1 VGINAPV
8 NGEFMEAVKARE
20 EFVNALTHGIGA
32 LASVIAMT
40 VLITRAAILGGV
52 WETVGAA
59 VFGVSL
65 LTLYAAST
73 LYHSA
78 RAPEWRRR
86 FKVFDHCA
94 IFLLIA
100 GSYTPFLLHELR
112 GAWGWTLFAIVWTL
126 AVAGIVFKLFSTG
139 RFRLLSTVLYL
150 AMGWIAVVAT
160 RPLLANVDPTTLV
173 WIVAGGIAYT
183 AGTPFYHARYRY
195 SHAVWHGFVL
205 LGSACHVIAVA
216 TQVS

>member
-1 VGINAPV
+1 
-8 NGEFMEAVKARE
+8 METVKARE

-32 LASVIAMT
+32 LASVIAMS
-40 VLITRAAILGGV
+40 VLITRAAIRGGV

-78 RAPEWRRR
+78 RRPEWRRR

-112 GAWGWTLFAIVWTL
+112 GAWGWTLFAVVWTL

-139 RFRLLSTVLYL
+139 RFRILSTMLYL

-160 RPLLANVDPTTLV
+160 RPLLAHVDPTTLV

>member
-1 VGINAPV
+1 VRINAPV
-8 NGEFMEAVKARE
+8 NEEFMEAVNARE
-20 EFVNALTHGIGA
+20 EFVNAVTHGIGA
-32 LASVIAMT
+32 LASVVAMT
-40 VLITRAAILGGV
+40 VLITRAAIRGGV

-112 GAWGWTLFAIVWTL
+112 GAWGWTLFAVVWTL

-139 RFRLLSTVLYL
+139 RFRLFSTVLYL

>member
-139 RFRLLSTVLYL
+139 RFRLFSTVLYL

>member
-1 VGINAPV
+1 MESV
-8 NGEFMEAVKARE
+8 NARE
-20 EFVNALTHGIGA
+20 EFINALTHGIGA
-32 LASVIAMT
+32 LASVIAMS
-40 VLITRAAILGGV
+40 VLITRAAIRGGV

-78 RAPEWRRR
+78 RTPEWRRR

-112 GAWGWTLFAIVWTL
+112 GAWGWTLFAVVWTL

-139 RFRLLSTVLYL
+139 RFRILSTMLYL

-160 RPLLANVDPTTLV
+160 RPLLATVDPTTLV